1 MYPRKFGDICP
12 KVSRN
17 LLSIEVLV
25 QNPKNY
31 LIFVLKMRRN
41 LILNVIGRIDKGSG
55 GEAPR
60 ISFDIYAVISS
71 NLKVCRMKCKKKI
84 MISEV
89 NNEIYIKFFC

>member
-1 MYPRKFGDICP
+1 
-12 KVSRN
+12 
-17 LLSIEVLV
+17 
-25 QNPKNY
+25 
-31 LIFVLKMRRN
+31 MRRN

-71 NLKVCRMKCKKKI
+71 NLKVCRMKYECKKKI

-89 NNEIYIKFFC
+89 NNEGLHKYFLLKCTLHILLIL

>member
-1 MYPRKFGDICP
+1 M
-12 KVSRN
+12 
-17 LLSIEVLV
+17 
-25 QNPKNY
+25 
-31 LIFVLKMRRN
+31 
-41 LILNVIGRIDKGSG
+41 NVIGRIDKGSG

-60 ISFDIYAVISS
+60 ISFDIHAVISS

>member
-1 MYPRKFGDICP
+1 M
-12 KVSRN
+12 
-17 LLSIEVLV
+17 
-25 QNPKNY
+25 
-31 LIFVLKMRRN
+31 
-41 LILNVIGRIDKGSG
+41 NVIGRIDKGSG

-89 NNEIYIKFFC
+89 NNKGLHKNCLLKCTLHISLVL